1 MYDLAIIGG
10 GPGGYVC
17 AIRAAQNGLSVV
29 CIERKKTL
37 GGTCLNEGCIPSKAL
52 LESSHHYHLAKHDF
66 SIHGIDCNPKIDVSK
81 MLARKDSVVSNLTKG
96 IDMLF
101 KKNKITRIEGTAKI
115 ISKNTIQVGS
125 DKIEAKNIVIATGSV
140 NATIPTV
147 SIDEKYI
154 VSSTGAL
161 CLEKVPEKM
170 VVIGGGYIG
179 LELGSVWSRLGS
191 EVTVVE
197 FADRIVPAMDKE
209 VSSNFHKIL
218 EKQGIKIMTST
229 KVLGAKVVKG
239 KVENEVESNGVK
251 SVITSDITLLSIG
264 RKPYTDGLFDEN
276 FIKKDSR
283 GMIEINDNFQTNI
296 SNIYAI
302 GDVVRGPMLAHKAEE
317 EGVAVADLIAGK
329 SAHINYDTIPGIVY
343 THPEVATIGFT
354 EENLKE
360 KGVEYN
366 VGKFN
371 FAANSRAIATNDTQ
385 GFVKILACK
394 KTDRVLG
401 CHIIGREAGNMIHE
415 VAVLME
421 FKGSAED
428 LSMICHGHPTLNEAV
443 KEAAL
448 AVHKRTINS

>member
-17 AIRAAQNGLSVV
+17 AIRAAQNGLNVV
-29 CIERKKTL
+29 CIEKKKTL

-66 SIHGIDCNPKIDVSK
+66 SIHGIECSPKIDLSK

-101 KKNKITRIEGTAKI
+101 KKNKITRIESTAKI
-115 ISKNTIQVGS
+115 ISQNKIQVGS
-125 DKIEAKNIVIATGSV
+125 DQIEAKNIVIATGSV

-161 CLEKVPEKM
+161 SLSKVPEKM

-209 VSSNFHKIL
+209 ISSHFHKIL

-239 KVENEVESNGVK
+239 RVENEVESNGMK
-251 SVITSDITLLSIG
+251 SVIISDITLLSIG
-264 RKPYTDGLFDEN
+264 RKPYTEGLFDEN
-276 FIKKDSR
+276 LIKKDAR

-296 SNIYAI
+296 PNIYAI
-302 GDVVRGPMLAHKAEE
+302 GDVVRGAMLAHKAEE

-371 FAANSRAIATNDTQ
+371 FAANSRAIATNDAQ

>member
-17 AIRAAQNGLSVV
+17 AIRAAQNGLNVV
-29 CIERKKTL
+29 CIEKKKTL

-66 SIHGIDCNPKIDVSK
+66 AIHGIECSPKIDLSK

-101 KKNKITRIEGTAKI
+101 KKNKITRIEATAKI
-115 ISKNTIQVGS
+115 ISQNKIQVGS
-125 DKIEAKNIVIATGSV
+125 DQIEAKNIVIATGSV
-140 NATIPTV
+140 NTTIPTV

-161 CLEKVPEKM
+161 SLAKVPEKM

-229 KVLGAKVVKG
+229 KVLGAKIVKG
-239 KVENEVESNGVK
+239 KVENEIESNGVK

-264 RKPYTDGLFDEN
+264 RKPYTEGLFDEN
-276 FIKKDSR
+276 FIKKDAR

-302 GDVVRGPMLAHKAEE
+302 GDVVRGAMLAHKAEE